1 MRAAAALLALALG
14 SPAAAGPSRAWWV
27 PDHVKAQTAGNL
39 GLAVVGFGYAWHGH
53 RLETDLLVGWAPP
66 SIAGEHLW
74 PVSGKLI
81 FQPFRI
87 TRGRLLLRPLS
98 ASVQLTYTPGDE
110 YFIVQPRRYP
120 SGYYD
125 VPTALR
131 AGVALGGGL
140 SRRVRGTFSEVGVYW
155 ELVALDVA
163 IVDWVRNPRTIGP
176 GEVFSFAIGARL
188 AR

>member
-1 MRAAAALLALALG
+1 
-14 SPAAAGPSRAWWV
+14 V

-39 GLAVVGFGYAWHGH
+39 GLAAVGLGYAWHGR

-66 SIAGEHLW
+66 SVAGEHLW

-81 FQPFRI
+81 FQPFRL
-87 TRGRLLLRPLS
+87 TRGRFLLRPLS
-98 ASVQLTYTPGDE
+98 AGVQLTYTPGDE
-110 YFIVQPRRYP
+110 YFIAQPRRYP
-120 SGYYD
+120 RRYYE

-140 SRRVRGTFSEVGVYW
+140 SRRVRGALSEVGVYW
-155 ELVALDVA
+155 ELVALDIA
-163 IVDWVRNPRTIGP
+163 LVDWARNSRAIGP
-176 GEVFSFAIGARL
+176 REVFSFALGVRL